1 MNLNT
6 LAMRAPQL
14 LRSPTSRILI
24 SPPGMGKSEFIEG
37 LAPTMSALDNVEWGF
52 ARIFAPTTNPMDL
65 MGVIRLADREFDGVP
80 TSVSEYAI
88 PPWFR
93 CVDEHGRDGMGPP
106 VTKYE
111 RGVLVIEEYG
121 QGEVETKRLL
131 ANLFLYKQVG
141 PWKLPAGWRVWATT
155 NRASDRSGV
164 TKDFDHVINR
174 RNELHISPD
183 LKSLMDWMWRSD
195 IHPDIISFT
204 DQNSG
209 TVFGE
214 QPEKQGPFCTPRS
227 LILCERDLKAMST
240 DGFTLPVDSDAT
252 EIASGTIGQ
261 GAAAQ
266 LMSHLRLA
274 IDLPSIEE
282 IVKNP
287 SGTKV
292 PTKAD
297 AHMLVA
303 FRLAALVK
311 KETAEPIIEYMQR
324 LPKEFAVPFAKT
336 AVHREKSLM
345 TTKAFHNWCVK
356 NASLDGSVAGC
367 QIT

>member
-1 MNLNT
+1 MT
-6 LAMRAPQL
+6 LDELLRIGPKL
-14 LRSPTSRILI
+14 LRSPTARILK
-24 SPPGMGKSEFIEG
+24 SAPGRGKSQSLFQ
-37 LAPTMSALDNVEWGF
+37 LVKTMSELDGEQWGF
-52 ARIFAPTTNPMDL
+52 ARVFAPTTNPMDL
-65 MGVIRLADREFDGVP
+65 LGVISIAKHTFKSGETLN
-80 TSVSEYAI
+80 VSEYAV
-88 PPWFR
+88 PPWYR
-93 CVDEHGRDGMGPP
+93 CYDDNGREGLGELITSYKKGL
-106 VTKYE
+106 V
-111 RGVLVIEEYG
+111 VIEEHG
-121 QGEVETKRLL
+121 QGEGETKRCL
-131 ANLFLYKQVG
+131 ANLFCEHQLG
-141 PWKLPAGWRVWATT
+141 PWKLPPDWRVIATS
-155 NRASDRSGV
+155 NRANDRSGV
-164 TKDFDHVINR
+164 TKDYDHDINRKNVINISDDLR
-174 RNELHISPD
+174 SLLNWQWRNN
-183 LKSLMDWMWRSD
+183 R
-195 IHPDIISFT
+195 HPDVISFS

-227 LILCERDLKAMST
+227 LAMAEDDLCAMSD
-240 DGFTLPVDSDAT
+240 DGFTLPVDATAT
-252 EIASGTIGQ
+252 ELVAGTVGD

-356 NASLDGSVAGC
+356 NASLMVVLQDAK
-367 QIT
+367 